1 MEVEDLCQ
9 MVISIWLLGDS
20 NRATL
25 HESLLGAIPS
35 LFSKETKNSL
45 LFGLGTGITGGM
57 VARLYDQ
64 TKIVEINPAMLKVPK
79 HFNRENQNVM
89 TAKNVDIMLEDGIST
104 LFNEDR
110 TYDVIISGVSGPNYL
125 SSKLY
130 SREFYE
136 IARSRLNKGGVFS
149 SWFDVTFGQEGVS
162 IMLNTLK
169 SVFQH
174 CRYFLLNRFYFTVV
188 CSEKPL
194 TYLPS
199 EVVKERVENSNMI
212 SQLRHI
218 GVKGE
223 FHEVV
228 RALEVDFGDQFFKKN
243 SQKINTLDFPFIEFM
258 FTKVSD
264 IHHLNKLFNEVIVQ
278 SIEQRKSL
286 GVSEWKFKC
295 DVMTRL
301 NGIIYFHLTPCL
313 YPMSLPDS
321 QSESKRSVVNPD

>member
-1 MEVEDLCQ
+1 MSNGYIY
-9 MVISIWLLGDS
+9 MAFSGDS

-25 HESLLGAIPS
+25 HESLFGAIPS

-45 LFGLGTGITGGM
+45 VLGLGTGITGGM

-110 TYDVIISGVSGPNYL
+110 TYDMIVSTVANPKHYS

-149 SWFDVTFGQEGVS
+149 SWFDITFGQERVS

-174 CRYFLLNRFYFTVV
+174 CRYFLLNQSYFTVV

-199 EVVKERVENSNMI
+199 EVVKDRVGNSNMI
-212 SQLRHI
+212 SQLHHI

-264 IHHLNKLFNEVIVQ
+264 IYHVTKLF
-278 SIEQRKSL
+278 R
-286 GVSEWKFKC
+286 
-295 DVMTRL
+295 
-301 NGIIYFHLTPCL
+301 
-313 YPMSLPDS
+313 
-321 QSESKRSVVNPD
+321 